1 MPSYNSTLNERPQM
15 SEDPHS
21 LFETARSMHQA
32 GQTEAAAQH
41 YGNLLDLEPN
51 YPHAGYLYAVALL
64 SLDRVDEALPRIQA
78 HLKSRIDHASGW
90 ATLGDCY
97 ARQNK
102 TAEAAG
108 AYQQAL
114 RLEPNNF
121 EIAVS
126 LGKLLV
132 QAQHWNELRQF
143 AEPLLRLNPNKLEAL
158 GLKVRALDGLQ
169 DYKAGL
175 AACVNFLA
183 QNEFSAECFK
193 WAQQC
198 FDKVPHPSAEL
209 LEQIKAVDHIECWIL
224 HYRACL
230 RAKQLAAALE
240 TLNRIR
246 EADPDYQRLSLAFI
260 ADSLQHAE
268 FYGAAEPYHW
278 ELLAQN
284 PKNDQRL
291 IQLIKNTLAFA
302 KRDHPEKY
310 ADARELGQVLLARSG
325 DTIECCAVMSD
336 IYMHASRPELA
347 LPYKERILA
356 EQPEHPLASSY
367 LFVLNYDERRPAD
380 EIFQAHRDWG
390 RRYQAKFNA
399 SHRFEARERTPQRKL
414 RIGYLSPD
422 LGRHP
427 VGFFSI
433 DIFKAHD
440 PNAVE
445 VFLYSNRHQEVGDD
459 PLSQQFRA
467 QVGEAH
473 WRWTRGLS
481 TEKLRDLIRDD
492 AIDILID
499 MAGHTGHSRL
509 DALASRSAPIQVSWL
524 GYPNTTGLETVDYR
538 LSDAITEPEGA
549 ADTRSTETIYRMP
562 NGFHMFNLHPEL
574 PEAAEPPCLQRGY
587 VTFGS
592 YNNMNKLGSKS
603 IELWAKL
610 LKRVPNSRIVLKHK
624 TLAFLDNRETI
635 RSLFAMHGIQAHRV
649 ILRTTTPGAVE
660 HYQSYGEMD
669 IALDP
674 LAYNGT
680 TTSCDALAMG
690 VPILTLPGQT
700 HASRVTASLSHR
712 VGLDGW
718 AASSEENFLHIGSLA
733 AQNPEMLRQ
742 LRQEL
747 PERFRQS
754 PLGDGSGMARD
765 LENAYRHM
773 WQAFCNQTD
782 AAPAASVAEN
792 D

>member
-1 MPSYNSTLNERPQM
+1 M
-15 SEDPHS
+15 SKDPHR
-21 LFETARSMHQA
+21 LFETARAMHQA
-32 GQTEAAAQH
+32 GQLEAAAQH
-41 YGNLLDLEPN
+41 YAELLALEPD
-51 YPHAGYLYAVALL
+51 YPHAGYLCAVALL
-64 SLDRVDEALPRIQA
+64 SLNRANEALPRIQA
-78 HLKSRIDHASGW
+78 HLKKRMDHAPGW
-90 ATLGDCY
+90 ITLGGCY

-102 TAEAAG
+102 TSEAAG
-108 AYQQAL
+108 AYQEAL
-114 RLEPNNF
+114 RLEPKNF
-121 EIAVS
+121 DAA
-126 LGKLLV
+126 LGLGQLLITEERWE
-132 QAQHWNELRQF
+132 ALNQF
-143 AEPLLRLNPNKLEAL
+143 TDPILKLNPSSLPAL
-158 GLKVRALDGLQ
+158 GLKVRALTGLE

-175 AACVNFLA
+175 AACVDFLA
-183 QNEFSAECFK
+183 RNEFSEECYK

-198 FDKVPHPSAEL
+198 FNLVPHPSDSL
-209 LEQIKAVDHIECWIL
+209 LEQMKAPEHIECWIL
-224 HYRACL
+224 HYHACL
-230 RAKQLAAALE
+230 KAKRIEAALE

-246 EADPDYQRLSLAFI
+246 EADPDYKHLSRELI
-260 ADSLQHAE
+260 ADSLQNAE
-268 FYGAAEPYHW
+268 FYTEAEPHHW

-284 PKNDQRL
+284 PHDDQRL
-291 IQLIKNTLAFA
+291 IRLIKNTLELA
-302 KRDHPEKY
+302 KCAHPEKY
-310 ADARELGQVLLARSG
+310 ADARELGQVLLARCG
-325 DTIECCAVMSD
+325 DTIECCAVMND

-347 LPYKERILA
+347 LPYQERILA
-356 EQPEHPLASSY
+356 EHPGHPLACPY

-380 EIFQAHRDWG
+380 EIFQAHRDWA
-390 RRYQAKFNA
+390 RRCQAQFDA
-399 SHRFEARERTPQRKL
+399 SHRFEDRDRDPARKL

-433 DIFKAHD
+433 DIFKEHD

-467 QVGEAH
+467 QVGEDH
-473 WRWTRGLS
+473 WRWTRGLA

-492 AIDILID
+492 AIDILIE
-499 MAGHTGHSRL
+499 MAGHTAHNRL

-574 PEAAEPPCLQRGY
+574 PQAAEPPCLQRGY

-610 LKRVPNSRIVLKHK
+610 LKRVPNSRIILKHK

-700 HASRVTASLSHR
+700 HASRVTASLLHR
-712 VGLDGW
+712 VGLERW
-718 AASSEENFLHIGSLA
+718 AASSEENFLQIGSLA

-747 PERFRQS
+747 PQRFRQS
-754 PLGDGSGMARD
+754 PLGDGPGMARD
-765 LENAYRHM
+765 LEDAYRQM
-773 WQAFCNQTD
+773 WQTFCNQADT
-782 AAPAASVAEN
+782 APAACATETLN
-792 D
+792 

>member
-1 MPSYNSTLNERPQM
+1 M
-15 SEDPHS
+15 SKDPLT
-21 LFETARSMHQA
+21 LFETARGMHQA
-32 GQTEAAAQH
+32 GQTEAATRH
-41 YGNLLDLEPN
+41 YAELLALEPG
-51 YPHAGYLYAVALL
+51 YPHAGYLYAVALV
-64 SLDRVDEALPRIQA
+64 SLNRAAEALPQIQA
-78 HLKSRIDHASGW
+78 HLKQRMEHVPGW
-90 ATLGDCY
+90 VTLGDCY
-97 ARQNK
+97 ARQDK
-102 TAEAAG
+102 IPEAAA
-108 AYQQAL
+108 AYQEAL
-114 RLEPNNF
+114 RLEPKNF
-121 EIAVS
+121 DAA
-126 LGKLLV
+126 LGLGQLLV
-132 QAQHWNELRQF
+132 TEERWEALSRF
-143 AEPLLRLNPNKLEAL
+143 ADPILQLNPSSLPAL
-158 GLKVRALDGLQ
+158 GLKVRALDGLH

-175 AACVNFLA
+175 AACVDYLA
-183 QNEFSAECFK
+183 RNEFSAECFE

-198 FDKVPHPSAEL
+198 FDKVPHPSTEL

-246 EADPDYQRLSLAFI
+246 EADPDYKHLSLAFI
-260 ADSLQHAE
+260 ADSLQNAE
-268 FYGAAEPYHW
+268 FYGAAEPHHW
-278 ELLAQN
+278 ELVARN
-284 PKNDQRL
+284 PQDDQRL
-291 IQLIKNTLAFA
+291 VRLIRNTLDFA

-310 ADARELGQVLLARSG
+310 ADARELGQLLLERCG

-367 LFVLNYDERRPAD
+367 LFVLNYDERRPAQ

-390 RRYQAKFNA
+390 RRYQAKFDA
-399 SHRFEARERTPQRKL
+399 SHHFEARERNPQRKL
-414 RIGYLSPD
+414 RVGYLSPD
-422 LGRHP
+422 LGQHP
-427 VGFFSI
+427 VGFFAI

-440 PNAVE
+440 PNTVE
-445 VFLYSNRHQEVGDD
+445 VFLYSNRHQENGDD
-459 PLSQQFRA
+459 KLSQKFRA
-467 QVGEAH
+467 QVGEDH

-492 AIDILID
+492 AIDILIE
-499 MAGHTGHSRL
+499 MAGHTGHNRL
-509 DALASRSAPIQVSWL
+509 DALASRSAPVQVSWL

-549 ADTRSTETIYRMP
+549 ADTRSTETIYRLP
-562 NGFHMFNLHPEL
+562 NGFHMFSLPAEL
-574 PEAAEPPCLQRGY
+574 PEPAEPPCLKRGY
-587 VTFGS
+587 ITFGS

-603 IELWAKL
+603 VELWAKL

-624 TLAFLDNRETI
+624 TLAFLDNRETL

-649 ILRTTTPGAVE
+649 ILKTTTAGMVQ

-700 HASRVTASLSHR
+700 HASRVTASLLHR
-712 VGLDGW
+712 VGLERW
-718 AASSEENFLHIGSLA
+718 AASSEEEFLQIGSLA
-733 AQNPEMLRQ
+733 AQNPSMLQQ

-747 PERFRQS
+747 PQRFRQS
-754 PLGDGSGMARD
+754 PLGDGPGMARD
-765 LENAYRHM
+765 LEDAYRQM
-773 WQAFCNQTD
+773 WQTFCNQTD
-782 AAPAASVAEN
+782 TAPAACATEN
-792 D
+792 A